1 MYKALLICLLT
12 LLICPESHAALKL
25 KGSADITE
33 GFNPNPSSSD
43 IILPM
48 PCDTSMVFKLVA
60 VPAKGFLWDMTTR
73 FGRDHSSSQDR
84 AYYDSRHTASLS
96 APFSLNDL
104 PKAWQKFAPAK
115 TSGSNFFYY
124 LIGKYEVTGLQWSAL
139 MDASCPKPSAENV
152 RPKTDIS
159 WYEVTEFSQKY
170 TAWLLQ
176 NAPESLPHFISD
188 TRNVGYVRL
197 PTESEWEYAARGGQ
211 NTTSQELLEKDFFP
225 MPKGASYEEYAVYR
239 PESTSRI
246 EENPLR
252 IGSRKPNN
260 LDLYDTAGNAAE
272 MVLDM
277 FRFSLG
283 GRLHG
288 SAGGFIRKGGSF
300 LVGTDEILPGRRE
313 ESPFFYADGPAKA
326 RDLGF
331 RLAISGINTPGG
343 NRPSLL
349 QNEWDKAGES
359 SAPILQG
366 TDPLKEIDRLIAAA
380 RSDLEKENYAH
391 LRSILKDNNIAL
403 ERQQMLVTTSE
414 IRNAAFLIES
424 VRNFSSRINI
434 ITSTIK
440 NFEKNAKQAQKI
452 NMKNS
457 IENTIKKAQAGLL
470 TLQSGLEQSVNFYV
484 TKLQEIQNIPVN
496 IFDTALAQVQSELQK
511 GDTFSKDL
519 YENVLLYKEHTK
531 AVRNKNFKAITAEQ
545 ITQDILKK

>member
-1 MYKALLICLLT
+1 MYKTLTIFLFALLLSV
-12 LLICPESHAALKL
+12 ESHAALKL

-33 GFNPNPSSSD
+33 GFNPNPSTSD

-48 PCDTSMVFKLVA
+48 PCDVSMVFKLVA

-73 FGRDHSSSQDR
+73 FGRDHSSSLDR

-96 APFSLNDL
+96 APFGLNDL
-104 PKAWQKFAPAK
+104 PKAWQQFAPAK

-124 LIGKYEVTGLQWSAL
+124 LMGKYEVTGLQWGAI
-139 MDASCPKPSAENV
+139 MDATCPKPSAENV

-159 WYEVTEFSQKY
+159 WYDANNFTQKY

-176 NAPESLPHFISD
+176 NAPESLPHFASD
-188 TRNVGYVRL
+188 SRNVGYVRL

-211 NTTSQELLEKDFFP
+211 NTTSQEFLEKDFFP
-225 MPKGASYEEYAVYR
+225 IPKEASYEDYAVYR

-252 IGSRKPNN
+252 IGSKKPNN

-288 SAGGFIRKGGSF
+288 SAGGFVRKGGSF

-349 QNEWDKAGES
+349 QNEWNTAGES
-359 SAPILQG
+359 STPLAEG
-366 TDPLKEIDRLIAAA
+366 TDPLKEVDRLIAEA
-380 RSDLEKENYAH
+380 RSDVEKENYTH

-403 ERQQMLVTTSE
+403 ERQQMLATTSE
-414 IRNAAFLIES
+414 IRNAAFMIES

-434 ITSTIK
+434 VNSTIK
-440 NFEKNAKQAQKI
+440 SLEKQAEQARKLNI
-452 NMKNS
+452 KTS
-457 IENTIKKAQAGLL
+457 AENHIKTAKAGLL
-470 TLQSGLEQSVNFYV
+470 TMQSGLEQSVSFYA

-496 IFDTALAQVQSELQK
+496 IFDTALAQIQSELQK
-511 GDTFSKDL
+511 GDTFNKGL
-519 YENVLLYKEHTK
+519 YKNVLLYKKHTQ
-531 AVRNKNFKAITAEQ
+531 AVRSKNFKAITAEQ
-545 ITQDILKK
+545 ITKDILKN